1 MPYRMKGVS
10 GMYVGYCKRFGGC
23 EFRVYSESF
32 KVCFNDCIHYAKGKL
47 YRDPEVDCIV
57 FEIGQVDDAV
67 CYIAISRT
75 GITIEIGDKLLDID
89 RINGSLNI

>member
-1 MPYRMKGVS
+1 
-10 GMYVGYCKRFGGC
+10 MYVGCCKRFGGW

-32 KVCFNDCIHYAKGKL
+32 KVCFADCVHYAKGKL
-47 YRDPEVDCIV
+47 YRDPDVDCIV
-57 FEIGQVDDAV
+57 FEIGQVDVAAV

-75 GITIEIGDKLLDID
+75 GMTIEIDDTVIDID